1 MLSQAWREVLI
12 KSVIQVIPSFAMDC
26 FKIPLGLGNDI
37 EVIIKKFS
45 GVNRV
50 IGEKYIGFSG
60 MRFQNQK
67 RWVEW
72 ALEI

>member
-1 MLSQAWREVLI
+1 
-12 KSVIQVIPSFAMDC
+12 MDC

-60 MRFQNQK
+60 MR
-67 RWVEW
+67 
-72 ALEI
+72 

>member
-1 MLSQAWREVLI
+1 MSQAWREVLI

-26 FKIPLGLGNDI
+26 FKIPLGLENDI

-50 IGEKYIGFSG
+50 IGEKYIGFSW
-60 MRFQNQK
+60 MR
-67 RWVEW
+67 
-72 ALEI
+72 

>member
-1 MLSQAWREVLI
+1 MLSQAGREVLI

-37 EVIIKKFS
+37 EVMIKKFS
-45 GVNRV
+45 GVNGV

-60 MRFQNQK
+60 MR
-67 RWVEW
+67 
-72 ALEI
+72 

>member
-1 MLSQAWREVLI
+1 MQGGGGEGRLLSQAGREVLI

-37 EVIIKKFS
+37 EVMIKKFS
-45 GVNRV
+45 GVNGE

-60 MRFQNQK
+60 MR
-67 RWVEW
+67 
-72 ALEI
+72 